1 MRNEN
6 IVYTMSINF
15 KNKLVPLA
23 EPEVVVARLLL
34 VQKKLVSG

>member
-15 KNKLVPLA
+15 KNKSVPLA
-23 EPEVVVARLLL
+23 EPEEVVAILLL
-34 VQKKLVSG
+34 V